1 MAYKKG
7 KQHIDTPLPLFII
20 FYFNHA
26 TIHRSM
32 LRVSSLK
39 FTPTFITF
47 RLSEA
52 TAEP

>member
-1 MAYKKG
+1 MVYKKG
-7 KQHIDTPLPLFII
+7 KRHIDVLLPFFMI
-20 FYFNHA
+20 FYFTYA

-52 TAEP
+52 RAEA